1 MQPLCQPRRPRASAC
16 HPATSRRRFLTDSAL
31 LAGAGVLTLAA
42 APNLRPVAAQS
53 SPDVDRLNDLL
64 ALEHL
69 EHALYRE
76 ALESFGA
83 DDFDEERPASVH
95 PNLSMIQRHEA
106 DHVAKLQQEIDI
118 RAETA
123 VEEGRYA
130 FGFEDID
137 GFLVVAA
144 AIENVAVAA
153 LIDAIPT
160 IVDRRLL
167 ATLTSIL
174 AVEARH
180 SAYLN
185 TRLALSSFPKA
196 FDAATTSASVR
207 AVVDLYVDLYTV
219 RTKD

>member
-1 MQPLCQPRRPRASAC
+1 MQPLVQPRRSRASAC
-16 HPATSRRRFLTDSAL
+16 HPSTTRRRFLTDSAR
-31 LAGAGVLTLAA
+31 LAGAGALALVA
-42 APNLRPVAAQS
+42 TTRPLPGAAQS
-53 SPDVDRLNDLL
+53 FSDVDRLNDLL
-64 ALEHL
+64 ALKHL

-95 PNLSMIQRHEA
+95 PNLSLILQQETE
-106 DHVAKLQQEIDI
+106 HVAALQQEIDD

-130 FGFEDID
+130 FGYEDIN

-153 LIDAIPT
+153 FIDAIPA
-160 IVDRRLL
+160 IGDRRLL

-180 SAYLN
+180 SAYLYA
-185 TRLALSSFPKA
+185 RLAVSSFPKA
-196 FDAATTSASVR
+196 FEAATTPASVR
-207 AVVDLYVDLYTV
+207 AVIALYTE
-219 RTKD
+219 REKD

>member
-1 MQPLCQPRRPRASAC
+1 MQPPCQPRQPCASAC
-16 HPATSRRRFLTDSAL
+16 HRSTTRRRLLTVSAR
-31 LAGAGVLTLAA
+31 LAGVGALTLAA
-42 APNLRPVAAQS
+42 VPGLRPVAAQS
-53 SPDVDRLNDLL
+53 AYDLARLNDLL

-69 EHALYRE
+69 EHALYRD

-83 DDFDEERPASVH
+83 EDFDEERPASVH
-95 PNLSMIQRHEA
+95 PSLSLIQQQEA
-106 DHVAKLQQEIDI
+106 EHVAALQQEIDD
-118 RAETA
+118 RSETP

-130 FGFEDID
+130 FGYEDID

-153 LIDAIPT
+153 YIDAIPT
-160 IVDRRLL
+160 IADRRLL

-185 TRLALSSFPKA
+185 ARLALPSFPKA
-196 FDAATTSASVR
+196 FDAATNSTSVR
-207 AVVDLYVDLYTV
+207 AVIDLYTDR
-219 RTKD
+219 RTED